1 MKSSR
6 FYLLFGITLISL
18 CVFLYLISL
27 SAKMQ
32 HYIDIAYMAVP
43 AFGLLS
49 LVIYYLTIF
58 MEKREDRSGL
68 FNIVVVNLMLK
79 FLISAVVIAI
89 YYNTKNPSDGI
100 FVVPFIVI
108 YVAFTIF
115 ETYFMS
121 EQARTK

>member
-1 MKSSR
+1 MKTSR
-6 FYLLFGITLISL
+6 FYLLFGITLICL
-18 CVFLYLISL
+18 CAFLYLIGL
-27 SAKMQ
+27 SSKMQ
-32 HYIDIAYMAVP
+32 HYLDISYMAVP
-43 AFGLLS
+43 AFGILS

-58 MEKREDRSGL
+58 MEKREDKSGL
-68 FNIVVVNLMLK
+68 FNIVVINLMLK
-79 FLISAVVIAI
+79 FLISALVIGI

-108 YVAFTIF
+108 YVVFTIF